1 MHNSDDLFSVISALS
16 AGSLPKWP
24 QMIVTG
30 KPVTID
36 QAKEIIFRTDSF
48 LTSSDE
54 FAGGN
59 NREFNEWYSIYT
71 QNLIN
76 TSKF

>member
-1 MHNSDDLFSVISALS
+1 MCNSDDLFSVISVLS
-16 AGSLPKWP
+16 SGSLPKWP

-30 KPVTID
+30 KPVTVEN
-36 QAKEIIFRTDSF
+36 AKDIIFRTDSF

-54 FAGGN
+54 FSGGN
-59 NREFNEWYSIYT
+59 NKEFNDWYCIYI